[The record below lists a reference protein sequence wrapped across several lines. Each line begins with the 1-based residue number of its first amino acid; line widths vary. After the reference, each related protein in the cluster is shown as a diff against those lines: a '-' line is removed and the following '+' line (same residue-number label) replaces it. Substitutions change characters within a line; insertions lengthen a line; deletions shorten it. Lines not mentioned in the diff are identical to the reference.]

1 MNNKINEKTMRAT
14 YKVVFGREFDDPKRR
29 QHPLPIEIAY
39 AVALHGINKKL
50 ATIRKNHARIV
61 K

>member
-1 MNNKINEKTMRAT
+1 MRAT